1 LDFQDQNSSENFAYI
16 ITGMSGNG
24 YQTQSGNRNKA
35 SIDQVNTAINVN
47 AYQEQAGDD
56 NSATIVQN
64 GGESLSK
71 QSQKGNWN
79 NVEIYQTGHFN
90 HAEQNQQLFSMNNN
104 AVITQDGFFNNAVQQ
119 QKGYLG
125 QEKIDQENSSSS
137 GLAVNYAKQEQDA
150 LLGRSS
156 NSLDP
161 LNEASILQSSGNGN
175 YAFQK
180 QFSTGGDVVLNVVIS
195 IQKGDF
201 NHSEQYQSGQAN
213 YSFLQQDG
221 KANSLLINQKN

>member
-1 LDFQDQNSSENFAYI
+1 
-16 ITGMSGNG
+16 MSGNG

-180 QFSTGGDVVLNVVIS
+180 QFSTGGDVVLNEVIS